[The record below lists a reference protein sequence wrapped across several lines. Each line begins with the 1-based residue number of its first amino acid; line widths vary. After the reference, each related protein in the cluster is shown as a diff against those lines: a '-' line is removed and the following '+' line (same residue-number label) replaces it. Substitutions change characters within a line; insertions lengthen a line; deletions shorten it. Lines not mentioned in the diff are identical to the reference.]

1 MSEELIIFNKFDHGL
16 EKLWNNFDSKKENPF
31 LNYSINKIWYDIFGK
46 GTELKIITDKI
57 NFIAPMLIKEDIAYF
72 CGGKDLFDYHN
83 FVYKDTIHIE
93 SIKSVLNQLF
103 IEQSVNKIELNS
115 IVEESQ
121 LHKTLLNFQNE
132 YDFEFIDEDVSPM
145 INLPES
151 FDEYLSN
158 LSKKN
163 RHEIRRKI
171 RKFEK
176 NFEFKIVNAND
187 ENINKLLVEFIKL
200 MKLNPEKKLFLNSDR
215 VEFMNKVIKDSILN
229 DRGELSFI
237 EIDNN
242 LISTSFSFK
251 NNHKLFVYN
260 SGFNN
265 DYSEYSVGLMNHVYN
280 IKNKIGNY
288 NVMDFLRGNEEYKY
302 RIGCKN
308 RNLLTIT
315 VKKK

>member
-1 MSEELIIFNKFDHGL
+1 MSEELIIFNKFDHDL
-16 EKLWNNFDSKKENPF
+16 EKLWTNFDSKKENPF

-46 GTELKIITDKI
+46 GAELKIITDKI
-57 NFIAPMLIKEDIAYF
+57 NFIAPMVIKKKIAYF

-83 FVYKDTIHIE
+83 LVYKDTINIE
-93 SIKSVLNQLF
+93 SIKSVFDQLF
-103 IEQSVNKIELNS
+103 IAEGVNKIELNS
-115 IVEESQ
+115 VVDESQ
-121 LHKTLLNFQNE
+121 LHKILLNFQNE
-132 YDFEFIDEDVSPM
+132 YDFEFINEDVSPM
-145 INLPES
+145 VNLPKS

-176 NFEFKIVNAND
+176 NFKFKIVNANA
-187 ENINKLLVEFIKL
+187 ENIDKLLVEFIKL

>member
-1 MSEELIIFNKFDHGL
+1 LSEELIIFNKFDHGL

-103 IEQSVNKIELNS
+103 IEESVNKIELNS

>member
-103 IEQSVNKIELNS
+103 IEESVNKIELNS

>member
-103 IEQSVNKIELNS
+103 IEESVNKIELNS

-151 FDEYLSN
+151 FHEYLSN

-237 EIDNN
+237 EIDGD

>member
-1 MSEELIIFNKFDHGL
+1 MSEELIIFNKFDHDL
-16 EKLWNNFDSKKENPF
+16 EKLWTNFDSKKENPF

-46 GTELKIITDKI
+46 GAELKIITDQV
-57 NFIAPMLIKEDIAYF
+57 NFIAPMVIKENSAYF

-83 FVYKDTIHIE
+83 LIYKDAIRIE
-93 SIKSVLNQLF
+93 SIKSIFNQLF
-103 IEQSVNKIELNS
+103 LKENVNKIELNS

-121 LHKTLLNFQNE
+121 LHNILLNFQNE

-151 FDEYLSN
+151 FDGYLSN

-176 NFEFKIVNAND
+176 NFEFKIFNANA
-187 ENINKLLVEFIKL
+187 ENIDKLLVEFIKL
-200 MKLNPEKKLFLNSDR
+200 MKLNPEKKLFLNTDR
-215 VEFMNKVIKDSILN
+215 VKFMNKVIKDSILN
-229 DRGELSFI
+229 DSGELSFI
-237 EIDNN
+237 EINN
-242 LISTSFSFK
+242 DLISTSFSFK
-251 NNHKLFVYN
+251 SKKKLFVYN

-308 RNLLTIT
+308 RNLLTVT